1 MWKSCTLTVLAALT
15 LGRLQAAA
23 ADDQIQYSRDVRP
36 ILAEHCFQCHG
47 PDDEKRES
55 GLRLD
60 TRDGALALADSGR
73 AAIKAGDQEIEEDLA
88 LRRQKRAGPKLV
100 CRQCPEIGGDQILQK
115 MLCIRP
121 RDQDKGAIGQEG

>member
-73 AAIKAGDQEIEEDLA
+73 AAIKAGDPHGSELWKRITATDDDVTRA
-88 LRRQKRAGPKLV
+88 LGAFT
-100 CRQCPEIGGDQILQK
+100 
-115 MLCIRP
+115 RP
-121 RDQDKGAIGQEG
+121 WEWAA